1 MTLMKKYTLFLFLL
15 TSISSFAQEGRRS
28 IFVKKIDQSIAID
41 GILNESIWETA
52 SVGDDF
58 WEFFPTDSIKSEDK
72 TEVRVLYDD
81 QNLYLGIK
89 SYTKGDDFQVGTLK
103 RDFAG
108 RSNDNTSIL
117 LDTYMDATTAYMF
130 GINTAGAMREG
141 LISNGGADRGS
152 YNLSWDTR
160 WYAEAKTHD
169 NYYIVEM
176 AIPLKSIKYQEGA
189 KKWRFQCYRFDNQS
203 KTQSIWSRV
212 PQNQMLINLAFTG
225 ELEFEEP
232 LKKSKTPIELIPYV
246 NTISSRNFSD
256 AKGVNSIAA
265 GADAKIAIGNNLNL
279 DVTFNPDFSNVEVD
293 NVVTNITRFEV
304 SLPEKRQ
311 FFIDNSDLF
320 GSFGSIRDANPFF
333 SRRIGIAKDKD
344 GNNIE
349 NKIIGGV
356 RLSGKLNEDWR
367 LGVLSIQTAADQ
379 FNEIAANNNSM
390 LVLQKK
396 MFARSNI
403 GVFYLDRSNVGN
415 FDYVDPDDRYNKV
428 VGIDYNLASSD
439 NVWSGNFYVH
449 KSYQPNS
456 GKDNSSMRTFL
467 NYNTRKWNI
476 FSDLVY
482 LGKDFKSDLGFIQRT
497 DLLKSGRVIEY
508 SSYPKAGNINRLQY
522 RLMWFDFWQP
532 SDAMRLTDRRLFFNF
547 DATSKRQFNVQ
558 MRYSN
563 TYTYLT
569 DPFDPTRSGEGQPL
583 EGNQGYRYS
592 NVELQ
597 LRTNQAY
604 QFSLDSQVSFGE
616 FYNGTRTS
624 LNLQLNYR
632 FPPKVNLS
640 MLVDFNRIQLPKPY
654 SSADLWL
661 ISPKIDVSFTKNLF
675 WSTLVQYA
683 NQSDNLGINSRLQW
697 RYAPLSDLYL
707 VYNDNYFVNDFEPKY
722 RSINLKLSY
731 RFPI

>member
-1 MTLMKKYTLFLFLL
+1 MKKYSLL
-15 TSISSFAQEGRRS
+15 LILLISTIASAQEVRKS
-28 IFVKKIDQSIAID
+28 IFVKKIDQSITID
-41 GILNESIWETA
+41 GQLDESIWQSAE
-52 SVGDDF
+52 VGNDF
-58 WEFFPTDSIKSEDK
+58 WEFFPTDSIKSDDK
-72 TEVRVLYDD
+72 TEIRVLYDD

-89 SYTKGDDFQVGTLK
+89 SGTRGDEFQVGTLK

-130 GINTAGAMREG
+130 GVNTAGVMREG
-141 LISNGGADRGS
+141 LISNGGSDRNS

-160 WYAEAKTHD
+160 WYAEAITHD

-176 AIPLKSIKYQEGA
+176 AIPFKSIKYQEGA

-212 PQNQMLINLAFTG
+212 PQNQILINLAFTG

-232 LKKSKTPIELIPYV
+232 LKKSKTPVELIPYV

-265 GADAKIAIGNNLNL
+265 GADAKIAVGNSLNL

-320 GSFGSIRDANPFF
+320 GRFGSSRDANPFF
-333 SRRIGIAKDKD
+333 SRRIGITRDKD

-349 NKIIGGV
+349 NKIVGGV

-367 LGVLSIQTAADQ
+367 LGVLSIQTAADEI
-379 FNEIAANNNSM
+379 NEIASNNNSM
-390 LVLQKK
+390 FVLQKK
-396 MFARSNI
+396 MFARSNL
-403 GVFYLDRSNVGN
+403 GVFFLDRSNVGTYD
-415 FDYVDPDDRYNKV
+415 FVDPDQRFNRV
-428 VGIDYNLASSD
+428 VGIDYNLASAN

-449 KSYQPNS
+449 KSFQPNS
-456 GKDNSSMRTFL
+456 GKDNASLRTFI
-467 NYNTRKWNI
+467 NYNTRKWNV

-482 LGKDFKSDLGFIQRT
+482 LGKDFKSDLGFIRRT
-497 DLLKSGRVIEY
+497 DLLKSGRMIGY
-508 SSYPKAGNINRLQY
+508 NSYPKSGQINRLQY

-532 SDAMRLTDRRLFFNF
+532 SDDMRLTDRRIFLNF

-558 MRYSN
+558 LRYSN

-569 DPFDPTRSGEGQPL
+569 NSFDPTRSNNGAPL
-583 EGNQGYRYS
+583 DGNQGYNYS
-592 NVELQ
+592 NAEIQ

-604 QFSLDSQVSFGE
+604 QFSLDTQFSFGE
-616 FYNGTRTS
+616 FYNGNRTS
-624 LNLQLNYR
+624 LNLQLRYR

-640 MLVDFNRIQLPKPY
+640 MLVDYNRIRLPEPY

-661 ISPKIDVSFTKNLF
+661 LSPKLEVSFSKKLF
-675 WSTLVQYA
+675 WSTLIQYA

-707 VYNDNYFVNDFEPKY
+707 VYNDNYFVNIFEPKY

>member
-1 MTLMKKYTLFLFLL
+1 M
-15 TSISSFAQEGRRS
+15 
-28 IFVKKIDQSIAID
+28 
-41 GILNESIWETA
+41 
-52 SVGDDF
+52 
-58 WEFFPTDSIKSEDK
+58 
-72 TEVRVLYDD
+72 
-81 QNLYLGIK
+81 
-89 SYTKGDDFQVGTLK
+89 
-103 RDFAG
+103 
-108 RSNDNTSIL
+108 
-117 LDTYMDATTAYMF
+117 
-130 GINTAGAMREG
+130 
-141 LISNGGADRGS
+141 
-152 YNLSWDTR
+152 
-160 WYAEAKTHD
+160 
-169 NYYIVEM
+169 
-176 AIPLKSIKYQEGA
+176 
-189 KKWRFQCYRFDNQS
+189 
-203 KTQSIWSRV
+203 
-212 PQNQMLINLAFTG
+212 
-225 ELEFEEP
+225 EFEEP

-256 AKGVNSIAA
+256 SKGVNSIAA
-265 GADAKIAIGNNLNL
+265 GADAKIAVGNNLNL

-320 GSFGSIRDANPFF
+320 GSFGSSRDANPFF

-367 LGVLSIQTAADQ
+367 LGVLSIQTAADEL
-379 FNEIAANNNSM
+379 NEIAANNNSM

-396 MFARSNI
+396 MFARSNL
-403 GVFYLDRSNVGN
+403 GVFYLNRSNVGS
-415 FDYVDPDDRYNKV
+415 FDFVDPDERYNKV
-428 VGIDYNLASSD
+428 LGIDYNLASSD
-439 NVWSGNFYVH
+439 NVWSGNFYIH

-482 LGKDFKSDLGFIQRT
+482 LGKDFKSDLGFIRRT
-497 DLLKSGRVIEY
+497 DLLKSGRVVEY
-508 SSYPKAGNINRLQY
+508 NSYPREGNINRLQY
-522 RLMWFDFWQP
+522 RFMWFDFWQP
-532 SDAMRLTDRRLFFNF
+532 SDDMRLTDRRLFFNF

-558 MRYSN
+558 IRYAN

-569 DPFDPTRSGEGQPL
+569 DSFDPTRSDNGLPL
-583 EGNQGYRYS
+583 DGNKGYRYS
-592 NVELQ
+592 NAEIQ

-604 QFSLDSQVSFGE
+604 QFSVDTQFSFGE
-616 FYNGTRTS
+616 FYTGTRTS

-640 MLVDFNRIQLPKPY
+640 MLVDFNLIKLPEPY

-661 ISPKIDVSFTKNLF
+661 ISPKLDVSFTKNLF
-675 WSTLVQYA
+675 WSTLIQYA
-683 NQSDNLGINSRLQW
+683 NQADNLGVNSRLQW

-707 VYNDNYFVNDFEPKY
+707 VYNDNYFVNVFEPKY
-722 RSINLKLSY
+722 RSINLKWSY
-731 RFPI
+731 RFSI

>member
-1 MTLMKKYTLFLFLL
+1 
-15 TSISSFAQEGRRS
+15 
-28 IFVKKIDQSIAID
+28 
-41 GILNESIWETA
+41 
-52 SVGDDF
+52 
-58 WEFFPTDSIKSEDK
+58 
-72 TEVRVLYDD
+72 
-81 QNLYLGIK
+81 
-89 SYTKGDDFQVGTLK
+89 
-103 RDFAG
+103 
-108 RSNDNTSIL
+108 
-117 LDTYMDATTAYMF
+117 
-130 GINTAGAMREG
+130 
-141 LISNGGADRGS
+141 
-152 YNLSWDTR
+152 
-160 WYAEAKTHD
+160 
-169 NYYIVEM
+169 M
-176 AIPLKSIKYQEGA
+176 AIPFKSVKFQEGA

-212 PQNQMLINLAFTG
+212 PQNQILINLAFTG

-256 AKGVNSIAA
+256 SKGVNSIAA

-320 GSFGSIRDANPFF
+320 GSFGSSRDANPFF
-333 SRRIGIAKDKD
+333 SRRIGIAKDKE

-349 NKIIGGV
+349 NKIVGGV

-396 MFARSNI
+396 MFARSNL
-403 GVFYLDRSNVGN
+403 GVFYLDRSNVGS

-439 NVWSGNFYVH
+439 NVWSGNFYIH

-482 LGKDFKSDLGFIQRT
+482 LGKDFKSDLGFIRRT

-508 SSYPKAGNINRLQY
+508 SSYPKSGNINRLQY
-522 RLMWFDFWQP
+522 RFMWFDFWQP
-532 SDAMRLTDRRLFFNF
+532 SDDMRLTDRRLFFNF

-569 DPFDPTRSGEGQPL
+569 DSFDPTRSDNGQPL
-583 EGNQGYRYS
+583 DGNQGYHYS
-592 NVELQ
+592 NAEIQ

-604 QFSLDSQVSFGE
+604 EFSIDSQFSFGQ

-640 MLVDFNRIQLPKPY
+640 MLVDYNRIRLPEPY

-661 ISPKIDVSFTKNLF
+661 ISPKLEVSFTKKLF

-707 VYNDNYFVNDFEPKY
+707 VYNDNYYVNDFEPKY

>member
-1 MTLMKKYTLFLFLL
+1 MKKYTLFLFLL
-15 TSISSFAQEGRRS
+15 TSISSFAQESRRS
-28 IFVKKIDQSIAID
+28 IFVKKIDQSITID

-160 WYAEAKTHD
+160 WYAEVKTHD

-415 FDYVDPDDRYNKV
+415 FDYVDPDDRFNKV

>member
-1 MTLMKKYTLFLFLL
+1 MKKYTLLLLLL
-15 TSISSFAQEGRRS
+15 TTVISLAQESRKS
-28 IFVKKIDQSIAID
+28 LFVKKINQAITID
-41 GILNESIWETA
+41 GQLDESIWETA

-89 SYTKGDDFQVGTLK
+89 SNTRGDDFQVGTLK

-141 LISNGGADRGS
+141 LISNGGSDRNS

-176 AIPLKSIKYQEGA
+176 AIPFKSIKYQEGA

-212 PQNQMLINLAFTG
+212 PQNQILINLAFTG

-256 AKGVNSIAA
+256 SKGVNSIAA
-265 GADAKIAIGNNLNL
+265 GADAKIAVGNNLNL

-320 GSFGSIRDANPFF
+320 GAFGSSRDANPFF
-333 SRRIGIAKDKD
+333 SRRIGIARDKD

-349 NKIIGGV
+349 NKIVGGV

-367 LGVLSIQTAADQ
+367 LGLLSIQTAADEI
-379 FNEIAANNNSM
+379 NEIAANNNSM
-390 LVLQKK
+390 FVLQKK
-396 MFARSNI
+396 MFARSNV
-403 GVFYLDRSNVGN
+403 GVFYLDRSNVGS
-415 FDYVDPDDRYNKV
+415 FDFVDPDKRYNKV
-428 VGIDYNLASSD
+428 VGIDYNLASAD

-482 LGKDFKSDLGFIQRT
+482 LGKDFKSDLGFIRRT

-508 SSYPKAGNINRLQY
+508 SSYPKEGNINRLQY

-532 SDAMRLTDRRLFFNF
+532 SDDMRLTDRRVFLNF
-547 DATSKRQFNVQ
+547 DATSKRQFIVQ

-569 DPFDPTRSGEGQPL
+569 DSFDPTRSNNGQPL
-583 EGNQGYRYS
+583 DGNQGYHYS
-592 NVELQ
+592 NAELQ

-604 QFSLDSQVSFGE
+604 QFSLDTQLSFGE

-640 MLVDFNRIQLPKPY
+640 MLVDYNRIRLPEPY

-675 WSTLVQYA
+675 WATLVQYA

>member
-1 MTLMKKYTLFLFLL
+1 
-15 TSISSFAQEGRRS
+15 
-28 IFVKKIDQSIAID
+28 
-41 GILNESIWETA
+41 
-52 SVGDDF
+52 
-58 WEFFPTDSIKSEDK
+58 
-72 TEVRVLYDD
+72 
-81 QNLYLGIK
+81 
-89 SYTKGDDFQVGTLK
+89 
-103 RDFAG
+103 
-108 RSNDNTSIL
+108 
-117 LDTYMDATTAYMF
+117 
-130 GINTAGAMREG
+130 
-141 LISNGGADRGS
+141 
-152 YNLSWDTR
+152 
-160 WYAEAKTHD
+160 
-169 NYYIVEM
+169 M
-176 AIPLKSIKYQEGA
+176 AIPFKSVKFQEGA

-212 PQNQMLINLAFTG
+212 PQNQILINLAFTG

-256 AKGVNSIAA
+256 SKGVNSIAA

-320 GSFGSIRDANPFF
+320 GSFGSSRDANPFF
-333 SRRIGIAKDKD
+333 SRRIGIAKDKE

-349 NKIIGGV
+349 NKIVGGV

-396 MFARSNI
+396 MFARSNL
-403 GVFYLDRSNVGN
+403 GVFYLDRSNVGS

-439 NVWSGNFYVH
+439 NVWSGNFYIH

-482 LGKDFKSDLGFIQRT
+482 LGKDFKSDLGFIRRT

-508 SSYPKAGNINRLQY
+508 SSYPKSGNINRLQY
-522 RLMWFDFWQP
+522 RFMWFDFWQP
-532 SDAMRLTDRRLFFNF
+532 SDDMRLTDRRLFFNF

-569 DPFDPTRSGEGQPL
+569 DSFDPTRSDNGQPL
-583 EGNQGYRYS
+583 DGNQGYHYS
-592 NVELQ
+592 NAEIQ

-604 QFSLDSQVSFGE
+604 EFSIDSQFSFGQ

-640 MLVDFNRIQLPKPY
+640 MLVDYNRIKLPEPY

-661 ISPKIDVSFTKNLF
+661 ISPKLEVSFTKKLF

-707 VYNDNYFVNDFEPKY
+707 VYNDNYYVNDFEPKY